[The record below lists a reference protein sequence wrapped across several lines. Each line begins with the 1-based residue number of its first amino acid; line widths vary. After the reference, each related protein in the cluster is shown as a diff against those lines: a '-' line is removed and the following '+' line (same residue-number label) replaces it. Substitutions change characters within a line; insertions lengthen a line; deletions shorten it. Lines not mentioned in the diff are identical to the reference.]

1 MRFDRS
7 RNGVLPAAAAAAWL
21 VAAVAACLAATA
33 GSVSAADAD
42 SEEGATVRKSKDGLH
57 FNLPSDWPLEKR
69 GGVTAPIPIE
79 EYLSKKFSAVNAQLQ
94 SLEQRVNGLD
104 VKLRVVEE
112 DLKQRRAA
120 EAQQVAPSSQ
130 PAPAAGTN
138 GR

>member
-1 MRFDRS
+1 MRSDRS
-7 RNGVLPAAAAAAWL
+7 RNRVLFTAAVAAGLAAAAASGL
-21 VAAVAACLAATA
+21 
-33 GSVSAADAD
+33 SAASGANAD
-42 SEEGATVRKSKDGLH
+42 SKEGATVQKSKDGLH
-57 FNLPSDWPLEKR
+57 FNLPPDWPLEKR